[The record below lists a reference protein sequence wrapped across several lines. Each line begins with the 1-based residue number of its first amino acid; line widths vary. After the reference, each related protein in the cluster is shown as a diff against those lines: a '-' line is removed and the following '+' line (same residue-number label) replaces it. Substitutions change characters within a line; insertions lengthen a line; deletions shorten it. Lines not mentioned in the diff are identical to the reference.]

1 MTGCG
6 PRKITPEPR
15 ERALVRDSE
24 VLFVTSKA
32 GGRRCGWRFRKLC
45 SGRAGQWAVGE
56 SPFPDQV
63 CDLHL
68 GHGGHKRGH
77 AVARTRLLATSPLAE
92 VGMLACC
99 VGRRLLQTRE
109 LARVA
114 SVLP

>member
-1 MTGCG
+1 MTGRE
-6 PRKITPEPR
+6 PRKITPEFW
-15 ERALVRDSE
+15 ERALVRDLE
-24 VLFVTSKA
+24 VLLVTSKA

-63 CDLHL
+63 CDLRL

-77 AVARTRLLATSPLAE
+77 AVARTRLLGTSLLAE
-92 VGMLACC
+92 VGMLVCC
-99 VGRRLLQTRE
+99 AGGRLLQIRE